1 MDHCPPNRPLSLREA
16 EKYHLE
22 PQDDVDCEGMPVD
35 GHCGRGVFHDDV
47 GSSPAGGSASSKQ
60 GKSCGDQASEA
71 VLNGI
76 LHQIWAVGKE
86 GRLPDSAVEVD
97 SVRSSR

>member
-1 MDHCPPNRPLSLREA
+1 
-16 EKYHLE
+16 
-22 PQDDVDCEGMPVD
+22 MPVD

-76 LHQIWAVGKE
+76 HTSSDM
-86 GRLPDSAVEVD
+86 GRWKGGEAA
-97 SVRSSR
+97 